1 MAWENAV
8 QGQGNPDCTSNNC
21 FMLFWQFKR
30 HISRYYPLLCNM
42 LLVEC
47 KLELRSVLR
56 RVFQRVGTTF
66 GICDLAES
74 SWQTHHVIKSI
85 KPTRS
90 HGPFTNHFLSCEIF
104 QLEKVKWLWLD
115 SNSVGRVFLKGKRSS
130 AKASVV
136 ISRFDIEKNR
146 GFWKKKGQKFEKG
159 NNFW

>member
-1 MAWENAV
+1 M
-8 QGQGNPDCTSNNC
+8 D
-21 FMLFWQFKR
+21 
-30 HISRYYPLLCNM
+30 PL
-42 LLVEC
+42 
-47 KLELRSVLR
+47 
-56 RVFQRVGTTF
+56 Q
-66 GICDLAES
+66 
-74 SWQTHHVIKSI
+74 SI
-85 KPTRS
+85 
-90 HGPFTNHFLSCEIF
+90 FLSCEMF